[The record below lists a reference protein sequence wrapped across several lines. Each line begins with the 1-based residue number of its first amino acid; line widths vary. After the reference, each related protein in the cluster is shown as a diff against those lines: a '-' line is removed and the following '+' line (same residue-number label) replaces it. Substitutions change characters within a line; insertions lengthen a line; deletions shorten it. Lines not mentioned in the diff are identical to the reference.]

1 MTGPGTTQPAPRRSA
16 PYPATRTQWA
26 IVAGVGIWQVVLALL
41 AVVAVFWTWT
51 IAERI
56 SAAVS
61 SVHVQWIGPDFT
73 VSATTAALLL
83 AGVAGITGSVVQTVG
98 VFSSRVGRR
107 TFEGSYAWWYVLR
120 PFAACLL
127 AILFMA
133 AVRAGQL
140 GVGTDTSDGAT
151 PMLAFLAGGLAG
163 LFTDRVLQQ
172 MRALLGATS
181 PEWKA
186 SEQPV
191 PSAAPPEQGSRS
203 TQPAPI

>member
-1 MTGPGTTQPAPRRSA
+1 MALSA
-16 PYPATRTQWA
+16 ILWS
-26 IVAGVGIWQVVLALL
+26 WS
-41 AVVAVFWTWT
+41 

-56 SAAVS
+56 NARIT
-61 SVHVQWIGPDFT
+61 SVHVRWIGPDFS

-83 AGVAGITGSVVQTVG
+83 AGVAGVAGSVVHTIG

-107 TFEGSYAWWYVLR
+107 TFEGSYVWWYVLR
-120 PFAACLL
+120 PGAACLL
-127 AILFMA
+127 AVLFMA

-140 GVGTDTSDGAT
+140 GVGSDTSKAAT
-151 PMLAFLAGGLAG
+151 PILAFLAGGLAG

-181 PEWKA
+181 TEKKA

-191 PSAAPPEQGSRS
+191 PNAAPPATRE
-203 TQPAPI
+203 PAPEPG